1 MTLEEKIDFLLK
13 YIDTDKIELDSC
25 LGDIDLLFDLR
36 KKKFEYIYNMI
47 YKPLRDLER
56 AIRKHEWH
64 FRWHKDGS
72 GKNNKNKVME
82 TFVAEIEP
90 LILDKKEYKVPT
102 EVDEN
107 GIVVSSMVATSVTN
121 KIVEKVQKELNG
133 KYYTLMYGKK
143 RSDVTEQGEADTL

>member
-1 MTLEEKIDFLLK
+1 M
-13 YIDTDKIELDSC
+13 
-25 LGDIDLLFDLR
+25 
-36 KKKFEYIYNMI
+36 
-47 YKPLRDLER
+47 
-56 AIRKHEWH
+56 
-64 FRWHKDGS
+64 
-72 GKNNKNKVME
+72 
-82 TFVAEIEP
+82 AEIEP